1 MPDTLQSTAPKTR
14 FSWSLY
20 ANATFAGLAILIP
33 IPIVDWFVELF
44 FRRRILK
51 AVAKRHGVTLSP
63 EIIAELR
70 RQDMTLV
77 DILLLPF
84 QGVYWLL
91 KRISRTILYFLSIKE
106 STDQLSRYWHQAYLM
121 DYMIAHNQLDTV
133 RSARAA
139 RQAMAQVLEDTRTSP
154 LRQLAFQ
161 MTHNIR
167 HLWRLV
173 WPFGRRTREAERE
186 RQKQTMAKNWAN
198 MQGYLESLGGLYQ
211 QLYEQQLL
219 EAEQTASDMA

>member
-1 MPDTLQSTAPKTR
+1 MPDTLQPTAPKTN

-33 IPIVDWFVELF
+33 IPILDWFVELF

-51 AVAKRHGVTLSP
+51 SVAKRRGVTLSR
-63 EIIAELR
+63 EVMAELR
-70 RQDMTLV
+70 RQDMTLIDV
-77 DILLLPF
+77 VLLPLK
-84 QGVYWLL
+84 GVYWLL

-106 STDQLSRYWHQAYLM
+106 STDQLSRYWHQTYLM
-121 DYMIAHNQLDTV
+121 DYMISHNQLDSV

-139 RQAMAQVLEDTRTSP
+139 RQAMEQVLEDTRTSP

-161 MTHNIR
+161 MTHNLR

-173 WPFGRRTREAERE
+173 WPFGRRTREEERA
-186 RQKQTMAKNWAN
+186 RQKQVMAKNWAN
-198 MQGYLESLGGLYQ
+198 MQGYLESLAALYHQ
-211 QLYEQQLL
+211 IYEQKLM
-219 EAEQTASDMA
+219 EAEQTAPDMA